1 MISSDK
7 NNSLLR
13 IALGVAVVAIIAL
26 TFLLFQQYQ
35 HVQRL
40 GYVSIHR
47 QSLLRSLHGSGPLTA
62 ADASS
67 TAVWMTFEYI
77 NRAFDL
83 PQSYLE
89 TELDVYDTRYPHMT
103 IIEYANDSG
112 MSQTVALSRVQNA
125 ISTYFPA
132 NQ

>member
-77 NRAFDL
+77 NRVFVL
-83 PQSYLE
+83 PSAYLE
-89 TELDVYDTRYPHMT
+89 INLDITDSHYPRLT
-103 IIEYANDSG
+103 IMEYAKDAG
-112 MSQTVALSRVQNA
+112 LAEAVALVKVQNA
-125 ISTYFPA
+125 IGAYFGSK
-132 NQ
+132 Q